1 MTSRDSSVLA
11 YGQPSLLHPWPY
23 LSIVSECCR
32 TRARQLLVSIAVEVS
47 ELRGVAFYLVSCC
60 TEKCAIP
67 VMNDSSLPLLHHHS
81 YRVSSPSSARTPSR
95 RAGAPA
101 GECDGGE
108 VGSLGRGQSSAIRNA
123 YVTLAG
129 HCCLSSD
136 MFCFRSQGRIH

>member
-67 VMNDSSLPLLHHHS
+67 VMNDSSLDP
-81 YRVSSPSSARTPSR
+81 SPSSSFLPSFKSVQCQNALSPCRGSRWGMRWR
-95 RAGAPA
+95 RSRVPWKRP
-101 GECDGGE
+101 EFCNKK
-108 VGSLGRGQSSAIRNA
+108 RICYSSRP
-123 YVTLAG
+123 LLP
-129 HCCLSSD
+129 H
-136 MFCFRSQGRIH
+136 